1 MYAYIYAPIV
11 GSREER
17 LVSLVETEIG
27 VFGLSG
33 RIHRLS
39 GFVTIDAVIREEVK
53 KKITTIVV
61 VGDEKT
67 FLEAACRLVGTDV
80 VLGYIPFEAS
90 PMAGLLGLPV
100 GEGAVSTISG
110 RIIETLDVGRANKQY
125 FIHSLRSESSGI
137 FSFSTKNYKMIARE
151 PTDIECANFG
161 EHPGDSTATMSWYGP
176 KRFLKGEEV
185 SYMPLIPG
193 RLECQGAGRLIID
206 DCLPMETPCDIE
218 IVPQALR
225 VIVGKH
231 KGWYS
236 EGRSKEEAELGEK

>member
-39 GFVTIDAVIREEVK
+39 GFVTIDAVIREEIK
-53 KKITTIVV
+53 KKVGTIVV

-67 FLEAACRLVGTDV
+67 FLEAACRLVGTDI

-90 PMAGLLGLPV
+90 PMAELLGLPV
-100 GEGAVSTISG
+100 GEAAVNTISG
-110 RIIETLDVGRANKQY
+110 RIVETLDVGRANKQY
-125 FIHSLRSESSGI
+125 FIHSLKSESSGI
-137 FSFSTKNYKMIARE
+137 YSFATRDYKMIARE
-151 PTDIECANFG
+151 PTDIECSNFG
-161 EHPGDSTATMSWYGP
+161 DHPGDSAAMMYWYGP

-185 SYMPLIPG
+185 SYMPMIPG
-193 RLECQGAGRLIID
+193 RLECQGGGRLVID
-206 DCLPMETPCDIE
+206 DCLVIDTPCEIE
-218 IVPQALR
+218 RVPQSLK

-236 EGRSKEEAELGEK
+236 EGRSKEESDIRGE